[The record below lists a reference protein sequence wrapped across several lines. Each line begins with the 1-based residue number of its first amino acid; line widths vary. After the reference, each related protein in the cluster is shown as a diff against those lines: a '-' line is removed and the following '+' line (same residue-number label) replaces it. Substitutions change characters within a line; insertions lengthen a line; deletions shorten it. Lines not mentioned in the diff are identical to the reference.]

1 MNDIIHISVAV
12 DHGQESKR
20 AAEAK
25 QNETFLVRRMIRIT
39 QQEGLVVAEGGHRL
53 FEGNPVL
60 SEVPPSLV
68 GIPLEARHTRTYILC
83 MYRSGGRVAA

>member
-1 MNDIIHISVAV
+1 MNDVIRISIAM

-25 QNETFLVRRMIRIT
+25 QNEAFLVRRMIRII

-53 FEGNPVL
+53 FEGDPVL

-68 GIPLEARHTRTYILC
+68 GIPFEARHTETYILR
-83 MYRSGGRVAA
+83 MYRSRACVAA